1 MLNALA
7 LVALIQVPAPTQD
20 LAPGTR
26 YDAAIPTLEQV
37 AGHDFR
43 EEVTP
48 PDQVVAYL
56 VALAEAAP
64 DRTELIWTGETWEG
78 RPTVMLVIGYSLP

>member
-1 MLNALA
+1 MLKVLALA
-7 LVALIQVPAPTQD
+7 ALVQLSPPAQE

-43 EEVTP
+43 ERTVNISSEVILHFLLL
-48 PDQVVAYL
+48 DDA
-56 VALAEAAP
+56 
-64 DRTELIWTGETWEG
+64 
-78 RPTVMLVIGYSLP
+78 